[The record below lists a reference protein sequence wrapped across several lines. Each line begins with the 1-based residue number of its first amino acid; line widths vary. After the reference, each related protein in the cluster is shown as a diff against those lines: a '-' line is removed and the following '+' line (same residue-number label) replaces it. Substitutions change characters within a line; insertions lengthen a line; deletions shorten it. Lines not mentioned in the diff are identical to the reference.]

1 MNQTCKVEIVT
12 ALLLCFFFA
21 ACGNLG
27 PTGGHRAEF
36 LVTLTSLS
44 PSSVMAGGPPFTLT
58 VNGSNFQSAPQTLVW
73 NGGQRLNSTNVT
85 ASEATFAIDA
95 GMIANPGNMSIQFI
109 DGINNNQ
116 LSNALT
122 LTVNPRGQTAC
133 ALFGTYTYLFAGF
146 ETVSQEFGVNEGG
159 AAVLGAFGVD
169 ADGTVSGEQ
178 SFYFYPFELN
188 GTVYTGTCTNSTVPN
203 QGTLVLNFSGP
214 GGTSAG
220 TSSYTFV
227 LEQGGAEPS
236 QGRLF
241 EPSQST
247 AFLGTT
253 SGSGVFR
260 QIAPNSAL
268 NGSYVFGLM
277 GTDENANEGGGSQIS
292 AVGSFTVNNGNVTA
306 GVADIND
313 GGAVTANAP
322 LSGSVSSNPS
332 DAFSP
337 VSISLSMGGGQYLGF
352 TAYVDSSGSGLALGG
367 TNAQHNVLAG
377 FISPQANPGTY
388 NNGSLSAPI
397 ILSTEGTPPPL
408 YSGGAFKSASDT
420 TIGLASG
427 FDSNAG
433 TFNLLFDN
441 VSGGVANLN
450 QTATGATYN
459 VASNGRT
466 TVSYTSGG
474 QTHNYVY
481 YLDNVNDGYILGLD
495 DNAEFGFFQPQASGP
510 FTTGSIN
517 DTVAAGTFLPETP
530 GSPNLATE
538 VTLNNGNL
546 TASTPS
552 GALSGTYSVAAT
564 GRGTATV
571 NLPVLGTNDLV
582 LYVIDPQSVV
592 VMGSDNTT
600 ADAITFMHF

>member
-1 MNQTCKVEIVT
+1 M
-12 ALLLCFFFA
+12 
-21 ACGNLG
+21 
-27 PTGGHRAEF
+27 
-36 LVTLTSLS
+36 TLTSLS
-44 PSSVMAGGPPFTLT
+44 PLSVMAGGPQFKLT
-58 VNGSNFQSAPQTLVW
+58 VNGSNFQSEPQILVW
-73 NGGQRLNSTNVT
+73 NGGQQLNSTNVT
-85 ASEATFAIDA
+85 ASQATFAIDA
-95 GMIANPGNMSIQFI
+95 SLIANPGNISIQFI

-133 ALFGTYTYLFAGF
+133 ALFGTYTYLFTGF
-146 ETVSQEFGVNEGG
+146 ETASQGFGVNEGG
-159 AAVLGAFGVD
+159 VSVLGAFGVD
-169 ADGTVSGEQ
+169 ADGTISGEQ
-178 SFYFYPFELN
+178 SFFFYPFEQN
-188 GTVYTGTCTNSTVPN
+188 GASYTGTCTNSSVPN
-203 QGTLVLNFSGP
+203 QGTLMLNFSGP

-227 LEQGGAEPS
+227 VEQGGAEPS

-260 QIAPNSAL
+260 QTTPNSAL

-277 GTDENANEGGGSQIS
+277 GTDEYGKGGVSQIS
-292 AVGSFTVNNGNVTA
+292 AVGIFTVNGGNVTA

-313 GGAVTANAP
+313 GGAVTANVP
-322 LSGSVSSNPS
+322 LSGSVFPNSS

-337 VSISLSMGGGQYLGF
+337 VVIDLSTGGQILGF

-408 YSGGAFKSASDT
+408 YSGGAFTSASDT

-427 FDSNAG
+427 FDTNAA

-450 QTATGATYN
+450 QTVTGATYN

-481 YLDNVNDGYILGLD
+481 YLDNVNGGYILGLD
-495 DNAEFGFFQPQASGP
+495 NNAEFGFLQPQASGP
-510 FTTGSIN
+510 FTTGSMN

>member
-1 MNQTCKVEIVT
+1 MNTSCKIE
-12 ALLLCFFFA
+12 LLSVLFLCLLFS

-27 PTGGHRAEF
+27 PTGGHRAQF

-44 PSSVMAGGPPFTLT
+44 PSSVMAGAPPFTLT
-58 VNGSNFQSAPQTLVW
+58 VNGSNFQSEPQTLVW
-73 NGGQRLNSTNVT
+73 NGGQQLDATNVT
-85 ASEATFAIDA
+85 ASQATFTIDA
-95 GMIANPGNMSIQFI
+95 SMIANPGNISIQFI
-109 DGINNNQ
+109 DGINGNQ

-159 AAVLGAFGVD
+159 VAELGAFGVD

-178 SFYFYPFELN
+178 TFFFYPFEQN
-188 GTVYTGTCTNSTVPN
+188 GAAYNGTCTNGTVPN
-203 QGTLVLNFSGP
+203 QGTLMFNFSGP
-214 GGTSAG
+214 GGTSVG

-227 LEQGGAEPS
+227 LEQGAAEPS

-260 QIAPNSAL
+260 QIAPNSTL

-277 GTDENANEGGGSQIS
+277 GTDENANEGGSQIS
-292 AVGSFTVNNGNVTA
+292 TVGSFTVNNGNVTA

-313 GGAVTANAP
+313 GGAVTANVP

-337 VSISLSMGGGQYLGF
+337 VGISFLIGGGQYLEF

-388 NNGSLSAPI
+388 NNGSLGAPI

-408 YSGGAFKSASDT
+408 YSGGAFTSASDT

-427 FDSNAG
+427 FDSNAA
-433 TFNLLFDN
+433 TFNLLLDN
-441 VSGGVANLN
+441 VSGGAANLN
-450 QTATGATYN
+450 QTVTGASYN

-474 QTHNYVY
+474 QTRNYVY

-495 DNAEFGFFQPQASGP
+495 NNAEFGFFQPQASGP
-510 FTTGSIN
+510 FNTASIN
-517 DTVAAGTFLPETP
+517 GTFAAGTLLPETP

-538 VTLNNGNL
+538 VTLTNGNL

-552 GALSGTYSVAAT
+552 GALSGTYSVT
-564 GRGTATV
+564 DSGRGTATV
-571 NLPVLGTNDLV
+571 NLPVLGGNDLV
-582 LYVIDPQSVV
+582 LYVIDPQSVLL
-592 VMGSDNTT
+592 MGSDNT
-600 ADAITFMHF
+600 ASDAITFMHF